1 MILNGV
7 NYSLE
12 IFLRNGTYFLKV
24 WISYD
29 INWLTMKE
37 DKSQD
42 TISFK
47 KSSALSYF

>member
-1 MILNGV
+1 MILNGI

-12 IFLRNGTYFLKV
+12 IFLKNRTYFLKV

-37 DKSQD
+37 DKSKG
-42 TISFK
+42 TISFE